1 MLIIRNKVADK
12 KDLKGLERDT
22 LVLNWQDR
30 RRSRQRVRTTKGVEL
45 GIPLPTGT
53 VMQEGDLLYRD
64 KRCYIVVE
72 AEKEDVIVIYPADM
86 TQGALVAY
94 EIGNR
99 HHPISLSRERII
111 TPYSR
116 LMEEFLKRES
126 IRYECRK
133 EVFEPLR
140 RGGHHG

>member
-1 MLIIRNKVADK
+1 MLIIRNKIADK
-12 KDLKGLERDT
+12 KELKGLERDT
-22 LVLNWQDR
+22 LVLNWQER

-45 GIPLPTGT
+45 GIALPTGT
-53 VMQEGDLLYRD
+53 VIQEGDLLYMD
-64 KRCYIVVE
+64 ERCYIVVE
-72 AEKEDVIVIYPADM
+72 AEKEEVIVIYAEDQ
-86 TQGALVAY
+86 TEGALVAY

-99 HHPISLSRERII
+99 HQSISLSRERII